1 MQAESDKITILY
13 VDDEANN
20 LFALKASLR
29 FQYNIITCL
38 SAKEAEAV
46 LESRND
52 IIALL
57 CDQRMPETTGIEFFE
72 KIRFTNPDPVRIL
85 VTGYTDLED
94 VVNAINKGNI
104 FRYIKKPWV
113 ESDLISAIEEA
124 ANYYSAKNALVK
136 QNESLKKAYKELD
149 RFAYSVTHDLKGP
162 IISSIE
168 LIKYLKEDDTSADD
182 REMMLSLISASL
194 LKLNDFVDNIF
205 DYYKIKQGELSIDN
219 IDFNDLIEEQ
229 KILHG
234 AAVLNK
240 GISFKTSVIQTMPF
254 QSDRM
259 NIQIILN
266 NLINNAIKYQKND
279 NPNPAISLKVSVS
292 DGKANIEIEDN
303 GIGIEE
309 KYLEKIFDIFY
320 RANASESGSGIG
332 LYNVKDAV
340 TKLGGEINVKSTE
353 MKGTVFN
360 VILPSKM

>member
-1 MQAESDKITILY
+1 MKAETEKITILY
-13 VDDEANN
+13 IDDETNN

-29 FQYNIITCL
+29 LQYNIITCS

-52 IIALL
+52 IVALL

-72 KIRFTNPDPVRIL
+72 KIRFTNPEPVRIL

-94 VVNAINKGNI
+94 VVNAINKGHI
-104 FRYIKKPWV
+104 FRYIKKPWI
-113 ESDLISAIEEA
+113 ESDLISAIEES
-124 ANYYSAKNALVK
+124 ANYYKAKNALVK

-168 LIKYLKEDDTSADD
+168 LLKYLKQDDTSADD

-194 LKLNDFVDNIF
+194 QKLNDFVDNIF
-205 DYYKIKQGELSIDN
+205 DYYKLKQGELSIDN
-219 IDFNDLIEEQ
+219 IDFNNLIEEQ

-234 AAVLNK
+234 AALLNK
-240 GISFKTSVIQTMPF
+240 GIKFEFHVDQNMSF

-266 NLINNAIKYQKND
+266 NLINNAIKYQRIDND
-279 NPNPAISLKVSVS
+279 KPAITVKVKVM
-292 DGKANIEIEDN
+292 DGNANIEVEDN
-303 GIGIEE
+303 GVGIEE
-309 KYLEKIFDIFY
+309 QYQEKIFDIFY
-320 RANASESGSGIG
+320 RANASETGSGIG

-340 TKLGGEINVKSTE
+340 SKLGGEIKVKSME
-353 MKGTVFN
+353 MVGTTFN